1 MCSLFTVTAINLTM
15 MKGGM
20 QENVV
25 PAEMSLTF
33 DIRLAID
40 VDHDAFE
47 QQVRDKIAKI
57 PHFSF
62 IYKSAAL
69 FNRS

>member
-1 MCSLFTVTAINLTM
+1 M

-47 QQVRDKIAKI
+47 QQVCNSIANTI
-57 PHFSF
+57 IF
-62 IYKSAAL
+62 I
-69 FNRS
+69 